1 MHEINNWVISNNI
14 LDLDALAFDL
24 HDILR
29 FCRARKFDVEKVK
42 LMLSNFAQWRVD
54 NGVDSLY
61 ETWQFPE
68 EKALKAALPHGVHKT
83 DKEG

>member
-1 MHEINNWVISNNI
+1 
-14 LDLDALAFDL
+14 
-24 HDILR
+24 
-29 FCRARKFDVEKVK
+29 
-42 LMLSNFAQWRVD
+42 MLSNFAQWRVD